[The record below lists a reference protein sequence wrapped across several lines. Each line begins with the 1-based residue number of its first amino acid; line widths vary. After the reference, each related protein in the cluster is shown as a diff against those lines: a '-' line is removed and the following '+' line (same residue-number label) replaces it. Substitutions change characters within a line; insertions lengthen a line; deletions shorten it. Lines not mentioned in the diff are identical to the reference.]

1 RMRAGLARDAHQLLG
16 ADVVIRTDEPV
27 SAALRDDARRRG
39 LQLAET
45 TVFPSMA
52 IAGEGEQSMSR
63 LASVKA
69 VSAGYPLRGKVR
81 IAERAADE
89 GVAATD
95 IPAAGTVWVDHA
107 ILDSL
112 NVKIGSPLKLGDKTF
127 TIAKVIAFEPDRG
140 AGFMNFAPRV
150 MLGQRDLAATNL
162 VQFGSRV
169 TYRLLVAGADDAVTD
184 FRNAVEQRIDT
195 ENIRGMRVESLD
207 SGQPQ
212 MRATLQRAEE
222 FLSLVGLLS
231 AMLAAVAIAMA
242 ARRFMLRHVN
252 ACAMLRCLGM
262 TQNQVTALYL
272 VEFLIVGLVGSV
284 IGAAI
289 GFGAHFVLIEWLGN
303 LVAKNLPSASFVPA
317 LQAVATG
324 MLLLIGFAIPPI
336 LQLRNVPHNRVIR
349 REQHMPQPITVA
361 TYVLGLATFVAL
373 LLWQA
378 GNVKLGMLT
387 AAGFLGGLGG
397 FALIGWLALK
407 SLQSLRGAASHPN
420 WRFALTALQRRPGAT
435 VVQIVALAL
444 GLMALLLLT
453 VIRSD
458 LVEAWRQAT
467 PPDAPNRFVINIQPD
482 QKAQIEQRL
491 TQADIRDVQ
500 LYPMIRG
507 RLLAIND
514 V

>member
-1 RMRAGLARDAHQLLG
+1 TDR
-16 ADVVIRTDEPV
+16 VVNDGV
-27 SAALRDDARRRG
+27 
-39 LQLAET
+39 
-45 TVFPSMA
+45 VN
-52 IAGEGEQSMSR
+52 
-63 LASVKA
+63 
-69 VSAGYPLRGKVR
+69 
-81 IAERAADE
+81 E

-112 NVKIGSPLKLGDKTF
+112 NVAIGSPLKLGDKTF

-184 FRNAVEQRIDT
+184 FRKAVEQRIDK

-272 VEFLIVGLVGSV
+272 VEFLIVGLVGSM

-349 REQHMPQPITVA
+349 REQH
-361 TYVLGLATFVAL
+361 
-373 LLWQA
+373 
-378 GNVKLGMLT
+378 
-387 AAGFLGGLGG
+387 
-397 FALIGWLALK
+397 
-407 SLQSLRGAASHPN
+407 
-420 WRFALTALQRRPGAT
+420 
-435 VVQIVALAL
+435 
-444 GLMALLLLT
+444 
-453 VIRSD
+453 
-458 LVEAWRQAT
+458 
-467 PPDAPNRFVINIQPD
+467 
-482 QKAQIEQRL
+482 
-491 TQADIRDVQ
+491 
-500 LYPMIRG
+500 
-507 RLLAIND
+507 
-514 V
+514 